1 MNIKMHIQFQIRVSV
16 YFVKKVKLLSY
27 MEVLF
32 LIFCWIFIL
41 FSVVANRDKFNLDV
55 EFPFYFVSPYFYD
68 FWMTLIARL

>member
-1 MNIKMHIQFQIRVSV
+1 MNIKIHIQFQIRVSV
-16 YFVKKVKLLSY
+16 FFVKKVKLLSY

-55 EFPFYFVSPYFYD
+55 EFLFYFVSPYFYD